1 MSGRIERFE
10 DFIAWQKARSLTAE
24 IYQLTGR
31 GSFAR
36 DFGLKDQVTQAAVS
50 IVSNIAEG
58 FDRGRS
64 TEFHQLLSVAKAS
77 SAELRSLLY
86 VARDAGYVDDA
97 GFRALL
103 DMTEEAGR
111 LVGGLRSSVERRRDS
126 A

>member
-36 DFGLKDQVTQAAVS
+36 DFGLKDQVTRAAVS
-50 IVSNIAEG
+50 IMSNIAEG
-58 FDRGRS
+58 FEKGRS

>member
-24 IYQLTGR
+24 IDQLTGR

-36 DFGLKDQVTQAAVS
+36 DFGLKDQVTRAAVS
-50 IVSNIAEG
+50 IMSNIAEG
-58 FDRGRS
+58 FERGRS

>member
-36 DFGLKDQVTQAAVS
+36 DFGLKDQVTRAAVS